1 MRKFMAL
8 FSRELSAV
16 FLTSVGYV
24 TVALFMSAT
33 GWTFLH
39 AVRTQAGSGIQVEA
53 LWVVSVL
60 FWLPVLITV
69 ICMRLFAEEKRSGT
83 IETLLTTAVAD
94 RTVVLAKFWGS
105 MVFVV
110 TGLLAAVVSLFA
122 LAYVAPGVEA
132 VDLQALCGGV
142 LILLLVAMCCTS
154 IGVLVSLLTR
164 NQIVAAIGCFWAI
177 CMPLMVR
184 PLLQTIPFVRQD
196 VLDRLSVER
205 HVLQY
210 TGGIL
215 HMSPAV
221 LYVSITAL
229 MLFTAVRVLESR
241 RWM

>member
-8 FSRELSAV
+8 FRRELAAV

-24 TVALFMSAT
+24 TVALFMSVT

-39 AVRTQAGSGIQVEA
+39 AVRTQSGGGIQVEA
-53 LWVVSVL
+53 LWVISVL

-83 IETLLTTAVAD
+83 IETLMTTAVED
-94 RTVVLAKFWGS
+94 RTVVLAKFWGA

-132 VDLQALCGGV
+132 VDLPALCGGV
-142 LILLLVAMCCTS
+142 LILMLVAMCCTS

-177 CMPLMVR
+177 YLPLMVR

-215 HMSPAV
+215 HLPPAV
-221 LYVSITAL
+221 LYVSLTAL

-241 RWM
+241 RWI